1 MDGVSLSCHADEG
14 SQFPAT
20 FGAPDGEVGKRW
32 RGWAEEAGEGEEQGG
47 SEGGRE
53 GGKRATRVTDG
64 EP

>member
-32 RGWAEEAGEGEEQGG
+32 RGWVGEGAGEAGEGEGA
-47 SEGGRE
+47 RR
-53 GGKRATRVTDG
+53 K
-64 EP
+64 